1 MQRHLSLIT
10 ATLIALVLLV
20 GSAPAP
26 ARADGPYIY
35 WLQSTSGN
43 TSIARM
49 NLDGTEK
56 NFAFVDINDD
66 LVPWSLVSDGAH
78 LYWTNFYGGI
88 HGISIGRVDIAGTN
102 SNESYIAL
110 SGGQPRDLVIRGT
123 YLYWTSW
130 SGGQPSTIGRVK
142 TDGSDLRESFISLS
156 EVAEPNALV
165 IKGQYIYWT
174 DDESGSIGRAKL
186 NGSKK
191 NENFVKNIKDA
202 ADSPLFAFV
211 DLITVGNYLYWANYS
226 ENTIGRVKLN
236 GKSKNTSFID
246 PVHTGSSGVYSLAR
260 YGNYLYW
267 LDWDGKSVGRSK
279 LNGKSQ
285 NNYYIDITSGAD
297 PSGLL
302 IAP

>member
-20 GSAPAP
+20 GSVPAP

-35 WLQSTSGN
+35 WLQQTGN

-49 NLDGTEK
+49 NLDGTEQ

-78 LYWTNFYGGI
+78 LYWTTFYGGI
-88 HGISIGRVDIAGTN
+88 YGSSIGRVDIDGTN

-110 SGGQPRDLVIRGT
+110 SGGQPRDLVIRGD
-123 YLYWTSW
+123 YLYWTSR
-130 SGGQPSTIGRVK
+130 SSGQPSTIGRVK
-142 TDGSDLRESFISLS
+142 TDGSDLRESYISLS
-156 EVAEPNALV
+156 EGAKPNGLV

-191 NENFVKNIKDA
+191 NENFVRHIND
-202 ADSPLFAFV
+202 DGELMVFA
-211 DLITVGNYLYWANYS
+211 DLITVGNYLYWSNPSANI
-226 ENTIGRVKLN
+226 IGRVKLN
-236 GKSKNTSFID
+236 GKSKNTSFIK
-246 PVHTGSSGVYSLAR
+246 PVHTGDSAVWGLAR
-260 YGNYLYW
+260 HGNYLYW
-267 LDWDGKSVGRSK
+267 SDYYGFSVGRSK
-279 LNGKSQ
+279 LNGKGQ
-285 NNYYIDITSGAD
+285 NNYYFDIGSGSS
-297 PSGLL
+297 PVGLL